1 MLFLLSSALIAGAM
15 AVMAVG
21 AIFKNRCLRGSCG
34 GGEVFDAAGEPLT
47 CGACPKRRQR
57 GDRPA

>member
-1 MLFLLSSALIAGAM
+1 MLFLLSIALIAGVM

-34 GGEVFDAAGEPLT
+34 GGEVFDADGEPLSCT
-47 CGACPKRRQR
+47 ACPKRKQR
-57 GDRPA
+57 GDQPA

>member
-1 MLFLLSSALIAGAM
+1 MLLVLSAAFIAGAM

-34 GGEVFDAAGEPLT
+34 GGEVFDADGEPLT
-47 CGACPKRRQR
+47 CSACPKRKERER
-57 GDRPA
+57 LSA

>member
-1 MLFLLSSALIAGAM
+1 MLFLLSIALIAGAM

-34 GGEVFDAAGEPLT
+34 GGEVFDADGEPLS
-47 CGACPKRRQR
+47 CIACPKRKQR
-57 GDRPA
+57 GDQPA